1 MMLEDSRF
9 SKSSKS
15 KHQPENHWNQGVR
28 ITRSKGSTGLVG
40 ARCSTELGWH
50 VRRAERGRCSWSC
63 CLQKT
68 PTQSLFCTWISCKNA
83 HSHDDPSVTP
93 HQIPF
98 GYNFGYKYPLLVWHV
113 RRAERK
119 RAGLQTRRPEKVPKE
134 NHIKFPIWFYIH
146 WVSRHSRRAER
157 GRCLQKGSPTWWPI
171 CNQPPKG
178 TVSNSLWIYR
188 LNWWVSWHVW

>member
-40 ARCSTELGWH
+40 ARCSTELVWH

-63 CLQKT
+63 CLRKT
-68 PTQSLFCTWISCKNA
+68 PTQSLFCTWISCKNP
-83 HSHDDPSVTP
+83 HSQVDPSVTP

-98 GYNFGYKYPLLVWHV
+98 GY
-113 RRAERK
+113 
-119 RAGLQTRRPEKVPKE
+119 
-134 NHIKFPIWFYIH
+134 IH
-146 WVSRHSRRAER
+146 WVSWHSRRAEHR
-157 GRCLQKGSPTWWPI
+157 HCLQKWPPI
-171 CNQPPKG
+171 
-178 TVSNSLWIYR
+178 
-188 LNWWVSWHVW
+188 WWVTPHDDPSISVHINIKFPLVKPTELLWHVQRAEGRRCSWHCC